1 MKKVDL
7 NDYISNKG
15 LSVYIFLDI
24 DGVLNNEN
32 YILKCYRKHHKPMSM
47 NHVPFDPRCLNNLM
61 QLVQIIENHF
71 EVKLVLSSTWRL
83 SEIDCE
89 IVNARL
95 AEYGMRLSGKTTYME
110 GNRGLEIKDYL
121 DNNLRYKCYNF
132 IILDDDICDIT
143 PYFPNNIVHTNFK
156 TGFTKRCL
164 KQVLKI
170 LKIKKESLLWKIIK
184 S

>member
-32 YILKCYRKHHKPMSM
+32 YIL
-47 NHVPFDPRCLNNLM
+47 
-61 QLVQIIENHF
+61 
-71 EVKLVLSSTWRL
+71 
-83 SEIDCE
+83 
-89 IVNARL
+89 
-95 AEYGMRLSGKTTYME
+95 
-110 GNRGLEIKDYL
+110 
-121 DNNLRYKCYNF
+121 KCYNF

-164 KQVLKI
+164 KQALKI